1 MTSFTFEQGYPS
13 IRITKMH
20 TKSAKSW
27 NPIYWKLGLL
37 QCIGSVCPSTVTK
50 FIEEG
55 PYFGQY
61 LRYFSTKFYKWRH
74 YGKLINSIIQIY
86 KQKSKVA
93 IFEITGRVET
103 ARTRKFC
110 KNATFKRLSSPLNL
124 DRFQFPFGF
133 SVFMSYPINSG
144 ALIVWTTT
152 LLPFAYR

>member
-1 MTSFTFEQGYPS
+1 
-13 IRITKMH
+13 MH
-20 TKSAKSW
+20 TKRAKSW
-27 NPIYWKLGLL
+27 NLIHWKPCLL

-74 YGKLINSIIQIY
+74 YGKLVSSIIQIC
-86 KQKSKVA
+86 KQESKIA
-93 IFEITGRVET
+93 IFEITGRGET
-103 ARTRKFC
+103 TRTQKFC
-110 KNATFKRLSSPLNL
+110 KKATFKRLGSPLNL
-124 DRFQFPFGF
+124 DGFQFPFGF